1 MPLDNTATR
10 DGSWDVLQQPSRPR
24 AGPHNSYRLLLAALD
39 VGWRVEEPV
48 YLRPR
53 WCETVPS
60 VYHFILQRLPDDQ
73 PNMITVPVGAEVD
86 DLVRLEGWR
95 VDRPDD
101 RPKFR

>member
-1 MPLDNTATR
+1 MPLDNIAKL
-10 DGSWDVLQQPSRPR
+10 DGSWDLLQLPNRPLV
-24 AGPHNSYRLLLAALD
+24 GLHNSYRLLLAALD

-53 WCETVPS
+53 WCETDPS
-60 VYHFILQRLPDDQ
+60 VYHFILQRLPDNQ

-95 VDRPDD
+95 VDKPGRQPG
-101 RPKFR
+101 